1 MGKVITTETLFLIC
15 DSIITGFFSL
25 CYLYQVFFVIFELFK
40 RKRPRKNTEP
50 EKLHSFG
57 VIICARNEQSV
68 IGGLIDSIKRQ
79 NYPSELVDIFVVADN
94 CCDYTAKY
102 AEASGATVF
111 ERNNQSLIGKGYA
124 LDFAFKTLFEQGIK
138 HDAYLIF
145 DADNLVDRDFIKEMN
160 LKLCDGYKVLTSYRN
175 SKNYGTNWITSGY
188 SLSFIREA
196 SYLNKA
202 REDLKLSCAISGTG
216 FCVKREIIEKN
227 GGWKHHLLTEDIE
240 FTVDSVIQGEK
251 FGISEKSVLFDE
263 QPVTFKSSWNQRM
276 RWAKGFYQILG
287 MYGGKLLK
295 RVFTG
300 SFTCYDFFM
309 TLFPASAYTVYC
321 LIKAIAESLREP
333 LPIPVV
339 YNCGG
344 YESISSLKLL
354 EGKIDIY
361 LPDLKYADNTLA
373 IRYSVAP
380 DYFETATEAI
390 KEMYRQTGNYII
402 NDDGIMTK
410 GVIIRHL
417 ILPGQLENTKRVIDW
432 VKNNFKEGQILFSLM
447 SQYTP
452 IKGCNEDSL
461 NRRLNQAEYDEIQEY
476 LFDSGIEDGF
486 MQELSSASEEYVP
499 PFELGNYIK

>member
-1 MGKVITTETLFLIC
+1 MITTETLFLIC

-40 RKRPRKNTEP
+40 RKKQRTNTEP
-50 EKLHSFG
+50 EKMHTFG

-111 ERNNQSLIGKGYA
+111 ERNNQSLVGKGYA

-175 SKNYGTNWITSGY
+175 SKNFGTNWITSGY

-196 SYLNKA
+196 AYLNKA

-321 LIKAIAESLREP
+321 LIKAIAECIYGFVAFSGDLNGFRLAFNCLWPIISCFGIMYLIFFAMGLITMITEHKVIRATKGQKIRSVFTYP
-333 LPIPVV
+333 LFMLTYCPIAIVAIFKKVEWKPIPHNV
-339 YNCGG
+339 N
-344 YESISSLKLL
+344 ST
-354 EGKIDIY
+354 ID
-361 LPDLKYADNTLA
+361 DLVNAK
-373 IRYSVAP
+373 
-380 DYFETATEAI
+380 
-390 KEMYRQTGNYII
+390 
-402 NDDGIMTK
+402 
-410 GVIIRHL
+410 
-417 ILPGQLENTKRVIDW
+417 
-432 VKNNFKEGQILFSLM
+432 VK
-447 SQYTP
+447 
-452 IKGCNEDSL
+452 
-461 NRRLNQAEYDEIQEY
+461 
-476 LFDSGIEDGF
+476 
-486 MQELSSASEEYVP
+486 
-499 PFELGNYIK
+499 